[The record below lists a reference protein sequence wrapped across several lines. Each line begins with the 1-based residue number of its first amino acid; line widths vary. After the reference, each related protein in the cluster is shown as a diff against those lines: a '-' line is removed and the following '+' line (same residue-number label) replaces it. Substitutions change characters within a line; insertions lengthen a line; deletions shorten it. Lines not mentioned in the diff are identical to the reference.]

1 MYPNPGM
8 FPGFR
13 PQSMGYTPQMQQ
25 MPAPQMMTV
34 TPVTGMA
41 QVEAAQVSFDGTPM
55 FFYDTASDALY
66 VKQFNAQNGTSPIV
80 TYRREVTPPAPQWA
94 TVDMLNEL
102 AERVNAIM
110 ATKPARKKEAE
121 AE

>member
-1 MYPNPGM
+1 M